1 MTGYSSLIID
11 GIIRKALQDVDAVDF
26 ESQQELDEFI
36 NILEASFKYLIDDL
50 KQKEL

>member
-11 GIIRKALQDVDAVDF
+11 GIIRKALQDVDAIDF
-26 ESQQELDEFI
+26 ESQQELDEFVSV
-36 NILEASFKYLIDDL
+36 LKDSFKYLIDDL